1 MSAHLFAPPPRPSLI
16 RPAISPVFDEVIARG
31 MAKKPADR
39 YPSAG
44 ELARAASAAASV
56 VPAPVVSPV
65 RPGTRTFSAVDPN
78 PAASGYVAYAPFPV
92 PAAPRRKS
100 RFGRAQ
106 VGLAVG
112 TIVFFAMAAALAVV
126 LVFSGDHT
134 GALQPRTTL
143 AAPSSTEAPTPS
155 MSAQSTSIPSATTST
170 TTVTTTAPSSSGV
183 ALSGVSGT
191 DGQGFVGHSARCDAG
206 STPAAA
212 IRTANSLAIVCQT
225 SPGSYYY
232 RGERLS
238 DGADLQLAN
247 AYPSGGGF
255 DVTNPADGA
264 KYQVRPNM
272 LTIISNGHVDS
283 AEPALEYGS
292 D

>member
-1 MSAHLFAPPPRPSLI
+1 
-16 RPAISPVFDEVIARG
+16 
-31 MAKKPADR
+31 
-39 YPSAG
+39 
-44 ELARAASAAASV
+44 
-56 VPAPVVSPV
+56 
-65 RPGTRTFSAVDPN
+65 
-78 PAASGYVAYAPFPV
+78 
-92 PAAPRRKS
+92 
-100 RFGRAQ
+100 
-106 VGLAVG
+106 
-112 TIVFFAMAAALAVV
+112 
-126 LVFSGDHT
+126 
-134 GALQPRTTL
+134 
-143 AAPSSTEAPTPS
+143 
-155 MSAQSTSIPSATTST
+155 
-170 TTVTTTAPSSSGV
+170 V

-191 DGQGFVGHSARCDAG
+191 DTQGFVGHSARCDAG

-238 DGADLQLAN
+238 DGADLELAN
-247 AYPSGGGF
+247 AYPAGGGF

-292 D
+292 N